1 MSQSEPV
8 VFRDGRYNGRTLEEW
23 IPDLVQRLVE
33 RFDPLQIILFGSL
46 ATGDGGPDS
55 DIDLV
60 VVVPKV
66 DDKHRLAVDMRV
78 ALADLPVPK
87 DVIPTDPEEI
97 QRRGDTLGGV
107 LRAALREGRVVYE
120 RG

>member
-1 MSQSEPV
+1 MSQREPAV
-8 VFRDGRYNGRTLEEW
+8 YKDGRYNGRTLQEW
-23 IPDLVQRLVE
+23 VPDLVSRLVE
-33 RFDPLQIILFGSL
+33 RFDPLKIVLFGSL

-66 DDKHRLAVDMRV
+66 DNKHRLAVDMRL
-78 ALADLPVPK
+78 ALADVPVPN

-97 QRRGDTLGGV
+97 RQRGDTLGGV
-107 LRAALREGRVVYE
+107 LRAALREGQVIYE
-120 RG
+120 RS